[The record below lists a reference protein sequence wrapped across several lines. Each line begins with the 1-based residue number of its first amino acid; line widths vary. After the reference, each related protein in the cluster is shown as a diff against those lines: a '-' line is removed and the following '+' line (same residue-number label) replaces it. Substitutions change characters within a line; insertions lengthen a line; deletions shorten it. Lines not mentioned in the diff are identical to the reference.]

1 MKKTFYIIVMMSGLM
16 LWGCSQE
23 EKQTE
28 APTTMVAAEQAMDK
42 AKEATEAVA
51 QHVEKTTEAVAEKT
65 EQQVV
70 AVEEKVA
77 ATAAPVMEK
86 IATPAT
92 PPTKPAETAVK
103 TEEKAPP
110 APATAAKLT
119 TTVES
124 VTIDNKNGKVVLAHK
139 KHAESFGCTVCHGD
153 KKPGP
158 QKLGKNAAHALC
170 QGCHK
175 EKKSG
180 PTVCNQCHQ
189 KKAKALEGC

>member
-1 MKKTFYIIVMMSGLM
+1 MKKTLSIIVMMSGLM

-23 EKQTE
+23 EKQAE

-51 QHVEKTTEAVAEKT
+51 KKA
-65 EQQVV
+65 EQQI
-70 AVEEKVA
+70 ATVEDKVA
-77 ATAAPVMEK
+77 ATTAPVMEK
-86 IATPAT
+86 IAPPAT
-92 PPTKPAETAVK
+92 PPKTPTETAVK

-110 APATAAKLT
+110 TPATATKLT

-139 KHAESFGCTVCHGD
+139 KHAEAFGCTVCHGD

-189 KKAKALEGC
+189 KKTKALEGC

>member
-1 MKKTFYIIVMMSGLM
+1 MKKNLCIAMMMATLV

-23 EKQTE
+23 KKQAE
-28 APTTMVAAEQAMDK
+28 APPPATMPPVEQAMDK

-51 QHVEKTTEAVAEKT
+51 KQVEKTTGAVEEKV
-65 EQQVV
+65 EKQIA

-77 ATAAPVMEK
+77 ATAVPVKEK
-86 IATPAT
+86 IGEIADQ
-92 PPTKPAETAVK
+92 VK
-103 TEEKAPP
+103 A
-110 APATAAKLT
+110 AAAKLT

-124 VTIDNKNGKVVLAHK
+124 VTIDNKNGKVVLPHK
-139 KHAESFGCTVCHGD
+139 KHAEAYGCAVCHGD

-158 QKLGKNAAHALC
+158 QKLGKDAAHALC

-180 PTVCNQCHQ
+180 PTSCNQCHQ
-189 KKAKALEGC
+189 KKAKSLEVC